1 MTHWW
6 LPLTL
11 ALLRLKCALVSP
23 RVRGERGLVI
33 GNFMAISDGLYSL
46 SPNAFGERVRVRG
59 NK

>member
-1 MTHWW
+1 MTRWW

-11 ALLRLKCALVSP
+11 ALSP